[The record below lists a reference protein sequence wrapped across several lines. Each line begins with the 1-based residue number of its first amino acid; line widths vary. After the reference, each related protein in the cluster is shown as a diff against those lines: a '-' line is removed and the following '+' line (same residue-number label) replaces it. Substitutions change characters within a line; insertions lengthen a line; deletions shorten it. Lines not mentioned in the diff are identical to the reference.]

1 MDNIVK
7 ITGSKSGIILR
18 LDPEADWDSIVKDVA
33 EKFKS
38 SAQFWG
44 DAKKAIAFQGRE
56 LDEKQQDE
64 ILATIQ
70 DNCELQIVCV
80 LDENP
85 EREAA
90 FAKALQQEKSGSA
103 SAVAEKTAANMLQ
116 NDNGQVLDVETSIII
131 LGDVNNG
138 AKVIS
143 KGNVIILGS
152 LKGNVFAGSAG
163 NVDAFVIALDMKP
176 VQIRIADTIARSPD
190 ESPRRSKTKE
200 TRIAFWEDGNI
211 YIEPLDKDVMSDIRL
226 S

>member
-38 SAQFWG
+38 SAEFWG

-103 SAVAEKTAANMLQ
+103 SAVAEKLQPICFRTIMALVSFSREIFVPVRCWMLRR
-116 NDNGQVLDVETSIII
+116 
-131 LGDVNNG
+131 
-138 AKVIS
+138 
-143 KGNVIILGS
+143 
-152 LKGNVFAGSAG
+152 
-163 NVDAFVIALDMKP
+163 AL
-176 VQIRIADTIARSPD
+176 S
-190 ESPRRSKTKE
+190 
-200 TRIAFWEDGNI
+200 FWE
-211 YIEPLDKDVMSDIRL
+211 MSITVQR
-226 S
+226 

>member
-1 MDNIVK
+1 M
-7 ITGSKSGIILR
+7 R

-38 SAQFWG
+38 SAEFWG

-116 NDNGQVLDVETSIII
+116 NDNGTGFFFKGNLRSGQVLDVETSIIVI
-131 LGDVNNG
+131 GDVKVG
-138 AKVIS
+138 AKVVS
-143 KGNVIILGS
+143 KGNVIILGT
-152 LKGNVFAGSAG
+152 LEGTVYAGSTG
-163 NVDAFVIALDMKP
+163 NTNAFVIALDMNP
-176 VQIRIADTIARSPD
+176 MQIKIADVIARAPD
-190 ESPRRSKTKE
+190 KPARLKKRHKPETK
-200 TRIAFWEDGNI
+200 IAFLEDENI
-211 YIEPLDKDVMSDIRL
+211 YIEPLDKDVMNDIKL
-226 S
+226 